1 MNHTNKVYN
10 IHGGGELSELYLC
23 VGWGEEKEKYSS
35 EPTLDTMEAQ
45 QVYSCPGDP

>member
-23 VGWGEEKEKYSS
+23 VGWGGGEGEILIRAH
-35 EPTLDTMEAQ
+35 T
-45 QVYSCPGDP
+45 